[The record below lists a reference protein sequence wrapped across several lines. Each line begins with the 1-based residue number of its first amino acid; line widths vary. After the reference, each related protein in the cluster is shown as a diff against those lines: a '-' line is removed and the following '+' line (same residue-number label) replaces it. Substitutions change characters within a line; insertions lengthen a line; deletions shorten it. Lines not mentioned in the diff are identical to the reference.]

1 MEIIV
6 TIPDDKIQQ
15 MVKQRLVELF
25 GDDARYRETSAREM
39 VRAIVDESAVAAV
52 RSAREKVE
60 ADLPVIAEVAVRE
73 AIKNDIMLAAKRG
86 IGALKKLFVGFDP
99 AKLTEDQRDWLTR
112 QLTAAAK
119 AKDASQ

>member
-6 TIPDDKIQQ
+6 HVPDDKIQQ
-15 MVKQRLVELF
+15 MVKQRLDELF

-52 RSAREKVE
+52 RAAREKVE

-86 IGALKKLFVGFDP
+86 IGALKKVFVGFDP

-119 AKDASQ
+119 VKDASQ